1 MFFFSAWTV
10 HISDVVNLSKSHPG
24 MVNLSKSHPD
34 MVNFS
39 NSHPGIATEFTKVKL
54 AAHETKLDSIFM
66 AIASADEQ

>member
-1 MFFFSAWTV
+1 
-10 HISDVVNLSKSHPG
+10 